1 MHGRVLIGNEQ
12 EQEPEFIFFH
22 RARMDEAYELQRGAR
37 GQNFRYIRNFEPEKT
52 YAQGIDYMDEM
63 PAMKAWRRLNAQK
76 KLSPPQTNWFAKS
89 KPIEELYDCDIDP
102 HNIQNLAADSRF
114 SSQLKKFRTATENW
128 QLRIGDLGMV
138 PEPVLM
144 ETINSM
150 KVTVV
155 APKIKIEKS

>member
-1 MHGRVLIGNEQ
+1 MTLSVTWKPWKVSLMNASDVQCRL
-12 EQEPEFIFFH
+12 F
-22 RARMDEAYELQRGAR
+22 RLD
-37 GQNFRYIRNFEPEKT
+37 GQVK
-52 YAQGIDYMDEM
+52 QGIDYMDEM

-114 SSQLKKFRTATENW
+114 SSQLKKFGTATENW

-150 KVTVV
+150 KVTVKNDKG
-155 APKIKIEKS
+155 ATIATGFFGC